1 MKDIPY
7 TSTVENLMYAQ
18 VCTHLDVA
26 YVIGKLDRYLCNPGI
41 DHWKA
46 AKKVIWYLQRTNDY
60 MFTYNNWLDTQIQIL
75 LDISTSGN
83 PLQVMPSWL
92 QEERFL

>member
-1 MKDIPY
+1 MLDGYDMKNCSPGDIPVTRRDMLSLLQCPKNDLSKEQMKEISY
-7 TSTVENLMYAQ
+7 ASIVENLMYAQ

-46 AKKVIWYLQRTNDY
+46 AKKV
-60 MFTYNNWLDTQIQIL
+60 M
-75 LDISTSGN
+75 
-83 PLQVMPSWL
+83 
-92 QEERFL
+92 